1 MNLIAI
7 FGSSR
12 AMAIFILFVFGRSM
26 CPFCF
31 DLVVWYACSSKAANS
46 LHRSYTR
53 RVVICLPIYLGLS
66 LHPRCSPDS
75 RAWTLKEP
83 GAREY
88 RTHKKDFW
96 DFDGKQ
102 DLSLSLAL
110 SLVLSWSTSNNRE
123 REREREREGE
133 TERSTQGS
141 RHDLLI
147 YPAVEHV
154 LSNVYYTLFLLEAC
168 RFIWVHAHALVFYYI
183 VLLFLSL
190 FRDTFDYRETIVISF
205 MLNLFC
211 SHSKFYYVFFIK
223 YINLFF
229 FLEF

>member
-1 MNLIAI
+1 
-7 FGSSR
+7 
-12 AMAIFILFVFGRSM
+12 MAIFILFVFGRSM

-102 DLSLSLAL
+102 DLSLSLSL
-110 SLVLSWSTSNNRE
+110 SLSFFLDPPRITE
-123 REREREREGE
+123 REREREREK
-133 TERSTQGS
+133 ERQKDLHKAADTIFWFTQLSNTFSATCTILSSYS
-141 RHDLLI
+141 R
-147 YPAVEHV
+147 PVV
-154 LSNVYYTLFLLEAC
+154 LSGFTLMLSSFITLSCSFCPYSEILL
-168 RFIWVHAHALVFYYI
+168 
-183 VLLFLSL
+183 
-190 FRDTFDYRETIVISF
+190 TIEKRS
-205 MLNLFC
+205 
-211 SHSKFYYVFFIK
+211 
-223 YINLFF
+223 
-229 FLEF
+229 